1 MPKGLSGF
9 VIASAVCLL
18 AGHAAAQARDNYFA
32 RDRNISVR
40 ERGRP
45 GYDARGLHVSS
56 FMAYPKIELGLQE
69 NTNIYGQPNG
79 AKSDAIGL
87 INPEVDLVSHWSRNS
102 LELFARSA
110 TREYVSHTAEDTTDW
125 QFGGRGRLDLGN
137 STVHFGGDYG
147 YLAEPR
153 TATVGSS
160 AASFVTVHPIQY
172 YQSDANL
179 DLVHTFNRLQV
190 QGGVTFVGQQFQ
202 NARNILNAVVL
213 ENQFNNTHTVATG
226 KAGYALSPDT
236 AIYAAA
242 SYNIISYTNQT
253 ISASSLNRD
262 STGLAYD
269 VGASFDL
276 TELVRGDIEVGYL
289 RQDYK
294 AAAFGSVQG
303 FHALGKL
310 EWFPTDLTTVTFTGQ
325 RDVEPTTLVGS
336 PSEVTASLGGQVDHE
351 LLRNLILT
359 GGARYVLDD
368 YQGVARHDRI
378 GEFTVSGDYL
388 MNRNIGLHLA
398 YDYLTQES
406 TGAARGVNFNDN
418 RITLS
423 TTLQY

>member
-1 MPKGLSGF
+1 MAKGLSGF

-18 AGHAAAQARDNYFA
+18 ASQAAAQARDNYFA

-56 FMAYPKIELGLQE
+56 FLAYPKIELGVQE
-69 NTNIYGQPNG
+69 NTNIYGQPSG

-137 STVHFGGDYG
+137 STIHLGGDYG

-160 AASFVTVHPIQY
+160 AASFITAHPIEF

-179 DLVHTFNRLQV
+179 DVVHTFNRLQV

-202 NARNILNAVVL
+202 NARNILNTVVL
-213 ENQFNNTHTVATG
+213 ENQFDNTHTVATA

-236 AIYAAA
+236 AVYGSA
-242 SYNIISYTNQT
+242 SYNIINYPNQT
-253 ISASSLNRD
+253 VNSSTFNRN

-269 VGASFDL
+269 IGANFDL
-276 TELVRGDIEVGYL
+276 TELVRGDIEIGYL
-289 RQDYK
+289 RQDYTS
-294 AAAFGSVQG
+294 AAFSSVEG

-310 EWFPTDLTTVTFTGQ
+310 EWFPTDLTTVTFSGQ

-336 PSEVTASLGGQVDHE
+336 PSRITASLGGQVDHE

-359 GGARYVLDD
+359 GAVHYQLDD

-378 GEFTVSGDYL
+378 AELAISGDYL

-398 YDYLTQES
+398 YNYLTQDS
-406 TGAARGVNFNDN
+406 SGVDRGVNFNDN